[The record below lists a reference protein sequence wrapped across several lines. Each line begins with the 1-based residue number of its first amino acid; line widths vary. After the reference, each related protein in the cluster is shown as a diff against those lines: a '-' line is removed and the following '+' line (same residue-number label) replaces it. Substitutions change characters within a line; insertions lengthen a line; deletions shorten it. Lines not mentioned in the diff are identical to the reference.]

1 MPGPIVAASYP
12 VAEIVLIVI
21 RGVQVALP
29 PLAPSTV
36 QVYLLVLEV
45 GYSEDLRVP
54 DRPTP
59 VPLMNRN
66 TVVIT

>member
-1 MPGPIVAASYP
+1 MPGLIVAVSYP

-36 QVYLLVLEV
+36 QVYLFVLEV

-54 DRPTP
+54 DRPAP
-59 VPLMNRN
+59 APLRNRN
-66 TVVIT
+66 TVVMT

>member
-36 QVYLLVLEV
+36 QVYLFVLEV
-45 GYSEDLRVP
+45 GYSEDLRGP

-59 VPLMNRN
+59 TSLMNRN